1 MAQFDFR
8 QALSSSADRVDPST
22 PQTGMDP
29 ATLPEADSRGKSVW
43 QSEER
48 LLTQADRMSLLF
60 ALLVF
65 SGGLFCA
72 FYFFNGTELL
82 QTAKTLPRELLY
94 PRSSAVTQIAK
105 ADMLHR
111 GNGMESR
118 FADGSA
124 ASSDRRTKAAVPSA
138 GSPPAGPSSNP
149 ATAGASSS
157 SPPSLA
163 FSPPSNHSAG
173 GNVHPSGAG
182 TASRTVTQAV
192 TNLALAK
199 ASDVKRT
206 AMQLPKRVHAPL
218 KTAKRQLA
226 NTKATAA
233 RITQNVQ
240 RASRPTA
247 ATQNN
252 LARSTANAAAGGLGR
267 QGFSGLDRGGG
278 AGGLGGRLPAGA
290 AMSLHGGGH

>member
-8 QALSSSADRVDPST
+8 QALSSSTDRLDPRT
-22 PQTGMDP
+22 PQTGLDL

-48 LLTQADRMSLLF
+48 LLTQSDRMSLLF

-82 QTAKTLPRELLY
+82 RTAKTLPGELLY
-94 PRSSAVTQIAK
+94 SRPSAVTQTANT
-105 ADMLHR
+105 DMLHR
-111 GNGMESR
+111 GNGPESR
-118 FADGSA
+118 FADRSA
-124 ASSDRRTKAAVPSA
+124 ASSDRRTKAAVPSV
-138 GSPPAGPSSNP
+138 GSPPVGPSSNP
-149 ATAGASSS
+149 ATPGASS

-163 FSPPSNHSAG
+163 FSPPSNQSAG

-182 TASRTVTQAV
+182 TSSRTAAQSVASP
-192 TNLALAK
+192 ALAK
-199 ASDVKRT
+199 IGDVKRT
-206 AMQLPKRVHAPL
+206 ALQLPKRGHAPL

-240 RASRPTA
+240 RTSRPTA

-252 LARSTANAAAGGLGR
+252 LPRSTATSAAGGLGR
-267 QGFSGLDRGGG
+267 QGFGGLDRGGG